1 MKHLTIFFFLLISSL
16 SAGLYAQGPVIHSPQ
31 IQRID
36 GDFQFLEG
44 PVWYE
49 GRILFSDIPANK
61 IYQWS
66 VTEGLRAFYEPS
78 GNSNGL
84 MLDHQGFLILAQH
97 GKRQVAVLD
106 DRGEEFGLV
115 MEYQGKKLNSPNDL
129 TLRSD
134 GSIYFTDPPY
144 GIDVKDAELDFS
156 GVYLWTKQDELFLL
170 ESTFSRPNGIA
181 LSPDESKLYL
191 SESPSRTVYVWDV
204 DQNEVKNKRVF
215 ARIEREGGNADG
227 MKVDPNGFVYV
238 TGPGGVWVYSADGT
252 KVQLIEIPGQ
262 VTNCAFGGEKGDE
275 LYVTT
280 AHALY
285 RVRNGK

>member
-1 MKHLTIFFFLLISSL
+1 MKHLTIFFFFMISSL

-36 GDFQFLEG
+36 GAFQFLEG

-66 VTEGLRAFYEPS
+66 VTEGLRTFYEPS

-106 DRGEEFGLV
+106 DSGEEFGLI
-115 MEYQGKKLNSPNDL
+115 MDYEGKKLNSPNDL

-144 GIDVKDAELDFS
+144 GIDPKDAELDFS
-156 GVYLWTKQDELFLL
+156 GVYLWTMEDDLFLL
-170 ESTFSRPNGIA
+170 EKTFSRPNGIA
-181 LSPDESKLYL
+181 LSPDESQLYV
-191 SESPSRTVYVWDV
+191 SESPSRTIYVWDV
-204 DQNEVKNKRVF
+204 IENRVENKRVF

-227 MKVDPNGFVYV
+227 MKVDPQGYVYV
-238 TGPGGVWVYSADGT
+238 TGPGGVWVYAPDAR
-252 KVQLIEIPGQ
+252 KINLIEIPGQ
-262 VTNCAFGGEKGDE
+262 VTNCAFGGENGDE

-280 AHALY
+280 ANAFY
-285 RVRNGK
+285 RVRNK